1 MNTMKRTLQI
11 LLLALLASTA
21 GAASATES
29 KVETAKESV
38 STTAVTADLP
48 DIPSCRGAL
57 SQDIVNVVQAATRNP
72 RKALDRMRRQGTSN
86 LSKASVECAS
96 RLWQALHPK
105 MTRAERKA
113 AAQLAR
119 TSEMR
124 REGAEA
130 SGGRTVS
137 GPLSP
142 AGKRAL
148 SREDAEHEFVADET
162 PYTGPYVDH
171 RPVDAIRTPALRK
184 VHPIPP
190 PRRGDGDGE
199 AHREPVRPVP
209 PTEVGGPDGPRQQIE
224 GASVSAPTPAGVAFD
239 GIGVGLGGF
248 SPSSNPPDVN
258 GRVGGSQYVQWNNS
272 SFAVF
277 SKTTGALLYGPA
289 AGNTLF
295 QSLGGPCATHNDGD
309 PVVSYDLLAG
319 RWVLSQFVVEATPN
333 ASHQCFAVSV
343 TDDALG
349 SYYLYDFVTDPTN
362 FVDYPHTG
370 VWPDGYYM
378 TTHVFNPAGTAQ
390 VAARVHVFERD
401 KMLLGLPARQVQ
413 KDLKK
418 DGTAFQYGF
427 VPADLDSLTPPPAG
441 EPSFILGPNGQFTN
455 RTDSTRVAVT
465 WGVTPTITLTEA
477 TITTIG
483 IATPTCVSN
492 TNGRDCVPQPSPAVA
507 ADYLDNI
514 SFHYMYRLAYRNFG
528 GSPVQESL
536 VVSAPTA
543 GSASS
548 PGHGAIKWIEFR
560 NAGGLTTTPT
570 VFQSGTFDPD
580 TAYRWLPSIAMDK
593 DHNIA
598 VGYSKSSTSIKPG
611 IYMTGR
617 LGTDTINTMGA
628 ETTVQAGVG
637 SQTSGAGNRWG
648 DYSAMTLDPVDQ
660 CTFWYTN
667 EYLKANG
674 AFNWST
680 RVATYKFPS
689 CTAAA
694 AWGTISGT
702 ITSCATGAPLSGV
715 VVTLSNGY
723 AGTSDASGNYTIL
736 VPAGTYSA
744 SAADAARNCT
754 SGSPA
759 TVSVISTSGG
769 TTNQNFCMS
778 GDSNLQTNGLTIDD
792 ASNGNNNGIVNR
804 NECVKLNI
812 PLKNNGCATETG
824 ISATLTTA
832 TAGVTVTQANSTYS
846 NLVIDASSVNATP
859 FQFQTSNAFVC
870 GTVIN
875 FTLTVTYASGNKALG
890 ISIPTCGGGANQ
902 TIPSSSLT
910 AGDLTQSDRLG
921 RDGVPSTC
929 AGKSGSGGFAG
940 TKFYKTFTFT
950 NNSGTATCYT
960 VNINAALGGAGD
972 IQSEAYSPTYNPAAI
987 TTNLLG
993 DTGITG
999 LGTTVGSASYSFTVP
1014 ALANFVVVVNTTG
1027 TTTSSVFSGTVSGFL
1042 DTTPGPGPCP
1052 GCTPPPTPTVTPG
1065 GPTTFCQ
1072 GGNVTLTSSSA
1083 TGNQWYN
1090 GLTLLAGET
1099 NQNYIATTSGNY
1111 NVVVTVAGCP
1121 SAPSASTA
1129 VTVNPIPAT
1138 PTVTPGGPTTFCT
1151 GGSVTLTSS
1160 SATGNQWYNGV
1171 TLLAGQTNQA
1181 YVATTSGNY
1190 NVIVTAS
1197 GCSSAP
1203 SSSTAVTVNPTPA
1216 TPTVTPGGPTT
1227 FCAGG
1232 SVTLTSSSAT
1242 GNQWYNGV
1250 TLLAGQTNQ
1259 TYVAT
1264 TTGNYNVVVTTAG
1277 CPSAPSTS
1285 TAVTVNPIPATPTI
1299 TPGGPT
1305 TFCTGGSVTLTSS
1318 SASGNQ
1324 WYDGLTL
1331 LVGQT
1336 NQTYVATTTGNYNV
1350 VVTASGC
1357 SSAPSSSTAVT
1368 VNPIPATPTV
1378 TPGGPTTFCSGGSV
1392 TLTSSSATGNQWFN
1406 GVTLLVGQTNQAYV
1420 ATTSGNYNVVVTT
1433 SGCSSAPSSSTAVT
1447 VNPTP
1452 TTPTITPGGP
1462 TTFCTGGSVTLTSS
1476 SATGNQWFNG
1486 LTPLAGETNQNYIA
1500 TASGNYNVVVT
1511 ASGCSSAPSA
1521 STAVTVN
1528 PIPAT
1533 PTVTPGGPT
1542 TFCSGGS
1549 VTLTSSSA
1557 TGNQWFNG
1565 VTLLVGQTNQAYVA
1579 TTSGNYNV
1587 VVTTNGCSSAPSSST
1602 AVTVNP
1608 TPATPTIT
1616 PGGPTTF
1623 CTGGSVTLTSSS
1635 ATGNQWFNGV
1645 TLLVGQTNQA
1655 YVATTSG
1662 NYNVVVTA
1670 SGCSSAPSASTAVT
1684 VNPIPATPT
1693 VTPGGPTTFCSGGSV
1708 TLTSSS
1714 ASGNQ
1719 WYDGVTLLPGETNQ
1733 AYVAT
1738 ASGNYN
1744 VVVTTSGCSSAHS
1757 ASTAVTVNPAPATPT
1772 VTPGGSTTFCT
1783 GGSVTLTSSS
1793 GTGNQWYDG
1802 VTLLVGETNQIY
1814 IASSTGNYNVVV
1826 TAGGCSS
1833 AHSASTIVTVNPIPA
1848 TPTVTP
1854 GGPTTFCAGGSVT
1867 LTSSS
1872 ATGNQW
1878 YDGAALLAGETNQN
1892 YVATTSGN
1900 YNVVVTTNGC
1910 SSAHSA
1916 STAVTVN
1923 PAPATP
1929 TITPGGPTTFCAG
1942 GSVTLTSSS
1951 ASGNQWFKDAN
1962 PISGATAQQYL
1973 ATATGS
1979 YTVVVTAGCSSASS
1993 ATAVTVNPIPALPTI
2008 SPTGET
2014 SFCEGG
2020 SLLLTSSSATGN
2032 QWYRNGIVLPGET
2045 AQTYVATIAGF
2056 YTVMVTTNGCT
2067 SSASLQAI
2075 VSVNPKPDATITVAS
2090 PMFSGASATA
2100 SVAVSCAG
2108 ASFAWTITGG
2118 TITDGA
2124 GTPAITFTA
2133 GAAGTLT
2140 LQVTVTT
2147 SAGCSDTKSA
2157 NVTVQNASFGPPP
2170 FFQANASGT
2179 TSANLNWAPVQSADH
2194 YEIHRSTDNV
2204 NWTLRGTSGGTT
2216 FSEGG
2221 LTPSTTYFYKVRTVK
2236 ADTTLS
2242 AFSAIDPATM
2252 MVFTDDPLGMCG
2264 SVIKAVH
2271 ITQLR
2276 TAVNIARAGIGLS
2289 AFTFT
2294 DPALAAGAVVK
2305 AVHIAELRTA
2315 LAPLLTAIAITPSYT
2330 DPTITGGA
2338 TKVKNTH
2345 IRELRDRIR

>member
-11 LLLALLASTA
+11 LLLALMASTA
-21 GAASATES
+21 GAASATEP
-29 KVETAKESV
+29 KVETDKESV
-38 STTAVTADLP
+38 STAVTADWP
-48 DIPSCRGAL
+48 DIPQCRGAL

-72 RKALDRMRRQGTSN
+72 RKALENMRRQGTGN

-113 AAQLAR
+113 AARLAR
-119 TSEMR
+119 TSEMLDKD
-124 REGAEA
+124 AEA
-130 SGGRTVS
+130 GERKIS

-148 SREDAEHEFVADET
+148 SREDAEHEFAADAA
-162 PYTGPYVDH
+162 PYTGPHVDH
-171 RPVDAIRTPALRK
+171 RPVHSIRTPPLRK

-190 PRRGDGDGE
+190 PRRGDDNGE
-199 AHREPVRPVP
+199 RHVEPVRPIP
-209 PTEVGGPDGPRQQIE
+209 PTEVGGPDGFLQKIE
-224 GASVSAPTPAGVAFD
+224 GATISAPTPAAVAFD
-239 GIGVGLGGF
+239 GVGVGLGGF

-258 GRVGGSQYVQWNNS
+258 GRVGGTQYVQWNNS

-295 QSLGGPCATHNDGD
+295 QSLGGVCATHNDGD

-319 RWVLSQFVVEATPN
+319 RWVLSQFVVGASPN

-378 TTHVFNPAGTAQ
+378 TTHVFNAAGTAQ

-401 KMLLGLPARQVQ
+401 KMILGLPARQVQ
-413 KDLKK
+413 KDLRK
-418 DGTAFQYGF
+418 DGSAFQYGF
-427 VPADLDSLTPPPAG
+427 VPADLDSTTPPPAG
-441 EPSFILGPNGQFTN
+441 EPSFVLGPNGQFTN

-477 TITTIG
+477 TITTVG
-483 IATPTCVSN
+483 IASPACVNN
-492 TNGRDCVPQPSPAVA
+492 TSAQDFRDCVPQPSPAVG

-528 GSPVQESL
+528 GSPIQESL

-543 GSASS
+543 GSAST

-598 VGYSKSSTSIKPG
+598 LGYSKSSTSIKPG

-637 SQTSGAGNRWG
+637 SQIGGGNRWG

-660 CTFWYTN
+660 CTFWYTS
-667 EYLKANG
+667 EYLKTNG

-689 CTAAA
+689 CTSAA
-694 AWGTISGT
+694 AWGTISGN

-723 AGTSDASGNYTIL
+723 AGSSDASGNYTIL

-744 SAADAARNCT
+744 SAADADRNCT
-754 SGSPA
+754 SSSPV

-778 GDSNLQTNGLTIDD
+778 GNSNLQTNGLTIDD
-792 ASNGNNNGIVNR
+792 ATNGNNNGIVNR

-812 PLKNNGCATETG
+812 PLKNNGCATETA

-890 ISIPTCGGGANQ
+890 ISIPTCSGGANQ

-910 AGDLTQSDRLG
+910 AADLTQADRLG

-929 AGKSGSGGFAG
+929 AGKTGSGGFAG

-950 NNSGTATCYT
+950 NNSGAATCYT
-960 VNINAALGGAGD
+960 VTINAALGGAGD

-993 DTGITG
+993 DSGIVG
-999 LGTTVGSASYSFTVP
+999 LGTTVGSVSYSFTVP
-1014 ALANFVVVVNTTG
+1014 ALTNFVVVVNTAG
-1027 TTTSSVFSGTVSGFL
+1027 TTTSSVFSGTVSGFVN
-1042 DTTPGPGPCP
+1042 TTSGPGACP
-1052 GCTPPPTPTVTPG
+1052 ACTPPPTPTITPG

-1072 GGNVTLTSSSA
+1072 GGNVTLSSSSA

-1090 GLTLLAGET
+1090 GLTLLAGQT

-1138 PTVTPGGPTTFCT
+1138 PTITPGGPTTFCT

-1264 TTGNYNVVVTTAG
+1264 TTGNYNVIVTASG

-1285 TAVTVNPIPATPTI
+1285 TNVTVNPIPATPTI

-1318 SASGNQ
+1318 SATGNQ
-1324 WYDGLTL
+1324 WYD
-1331 LVGQT
+1331 
-1336 NQTYVATTTGNYNV
+1336 
-1350 VVTASGC
+1350 
-1357 SSAPSSSTAVT
+1357 
-1368 VNPIPATPTV
+1368 
-1378 TPGGPTTFCSGGSV
+1378 
-1392 TLTSSSATGNQWFN
+1392 
-1406 GVTLLVGQTNQAYV
+1406 
-1420 ATTSGNYNVVVTT
+1420 
-1433 SGCSSAPSSSTAVT
+1433 
-1447 VNPTP
+1447 
-1452 TTPTITPGGP
+1452 
-1462 TTFCTGGSVTLTSS
+1462 
-1476 SATGNQWFNG
+1476 
-1486 LTPLAGETNQNYIA
+1486 
-1500 TASGNYNVVVT
+1500 
-1511 ASGCSSAPSA
+1511 
-1521 STAVTVN
+1521 
-1528 PIPAT
+1528 
-1533 PTVTPGGPT
+1533 
-1542 TFCSGGS
+1542 
-1549 VTLTSSSA
+1549 
-1557 TGNQWFNG
+1557 
-1565 VTLLVGQTNQAYVA
+1565 
-1579 TTSGNYNV
+1579 
-1587 VVTTNGCSSAPSSST
+1587 
-1602 AVTVNP
+1602 
-1608 TPATPTIT
+1608 
-1616 PGGPTTF
+1616 
-1623 CTGGSVTLTSSS
+1623 
-1635 ATGNQWFNGV
+1635 GV

-1719 WYDGVTLLPGETNQ
+1719 WYDGNAPRRSDEPGVCRHGEWQLQRRRDDERLLERAFDLDSRHGEPDPGHADHHARRSDDVLHRRQRHADVEQRQRQSVVRRLTPLVGQTNQ
-1733 AYVAT
+1733 NYVAT
-1738 ASGNYN
+1738 TSGNYN
-1744 VVVTTSGCSSAHS
+1744 VVVTASGCSSAPS
-1757 ASTAVTVNPAPATPT
+1757 ASTA
-1772 VTPGGSTTFCT
+1772 
-1783 GGSVTLTSSS
+1783 
-1793 GTGNQWYDG
+1793 
-1802 VTLLVGETNQIY
+1802 
-1814 IASSTGNYNVVV
+1814 
-1826 TAGGCSS
+1826 
-1833 AHSASTIVTVNPIPA
+1833 VTVNPIPA

-1854 GGPTTFCAGGSVT
+1854 GGPTTFCSGGSVT

-1872 ATGNQW
+1872 ASGNQW
-1878 YDGAALLAGETNQN
+1878 YDGVTLLAGQTNQA
-1892 YVATTSGN
+1892 YVATASGN

-1910 SSAHSA
+1910 SSAPSA

-1923 PAPATP
+1923 PTPATP
-1929 TITPGGPTTFCAG
+1929 TITPGGPTTFCTG

-1951 ASGNQWFKDAN
+1951 AA
-1962 PISGATAQQYL
+1962 
-1973 ATATGS
+1973 
-1979 YTVVVTAGCSSASS
+1979 
-1993 ATAVTVNPIPALPTI
+1993 
-2008 SPTGET
+2008 
-2014 SFCEGG
+2014 
-2020 SLLLTSSSATGN
+2020 GN
-2032 QWYRNGIVLPGET
+2032 QWYDGVTLLAGET
-2045 AQTYVATIAGF
+2045 NQTTSPPRAAT
-2056 YTVMVTTNGCT
+2056 TT
-2067 SSASLQAI
+2067 SS
-2075 VSVNPKPDATITVAS
+2075 
-2090 PMFSGASATA
+2090 
-2100 SVAVSCAG
+2100 
-2108 ASFAWTITGG
+2108 
-2118 TITDGA
+2118 
-2124 GTPAITFTA
+2124 
-2133 GAAGTLT
+2133 
-2140 LQVTVTT
+2140 
-2147 SAGCSDTKSA
+2147 
-2157 NVTVQNASFGPPP
+2157 
-2170 FFQANASGT
+2170 
-2179 TSANLNWAPVQSADH
+2179 
-2194 YEIHRSTDNV
+2194 
-2204 NWTLRGTSGGTT
+2204 
-2216 FSEGG
+2216 
-2221 LTPSTTYFYKVRTVK
+2221 
-2236 ADTTLS
+2236 
-2242 AFSAIDPATM
+2242 
-2252 MVFTDDPLGMCG
+2252 
-2264 SVIKAVH
+2264 
-2271 ITQLR
+2271 
-2276 TAVNIARAGIGLS
+2276 
-2289 AFTFT
+2289 
-2294 DPALAAGAVVK
+2294 
-2305 AVHIAELRTA
+2305 
-2315 LAPLLTAIAITPSYT
+2315 
-2330 DPTITGGA
+2330 
-2338 TKVKNTH
+2338 
-2345 IRELRDRIR
+2345 